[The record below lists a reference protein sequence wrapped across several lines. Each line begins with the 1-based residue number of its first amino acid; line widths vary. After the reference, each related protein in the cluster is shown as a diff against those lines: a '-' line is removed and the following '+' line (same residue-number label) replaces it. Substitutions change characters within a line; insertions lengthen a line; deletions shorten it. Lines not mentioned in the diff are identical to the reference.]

1 MKDYVDFGGSRMHS
15 SEVALTGGDDAPNDR
30 GGNSMKV
37 RVVISYNFSEEERRA
52 INAYFGEPGM
62 ADRETLKSL
71 IESNGDPRDTGHWAE
86 IFNSALDGDNV

>member
-1 MKDYVDFGGSRMHS
+1 
-15 SEVALTGGDDAPNDR
+15 
-30 GGNSMKV
+30 MKV

-71 IESNGDPRDTGHWAE
+71 IEFNGDPRDGNNWAE
-86 IFNSALDGDNV
+86 IFDPELDGDNGGIF

>member
-1 MKDYVDFGGSRMHS
+1 
-15 SEVALTGGDDAPNDR
+15 
-30 GGNSMKV
+30 MKV

-71 IESNGDPRDTGHWAE
+71 IESNGDPRGIHHWAE
-86 IFNSALDGDNV
+86 IFDSALDGDNV